1 MVNSVSTDVSMPHP
15 DFAAALSCV
24 CQAINWDYGE
34 VWIPNPET
42 TLLELSPFWYCHPN
56 RSSDRLDALEK
67 FRACSEQFVLS
78 IDQGLPGRI
87 WRSRQPEWV
96 NDVSTQPENYFLR
109 NQIAKAFNVKAG
121 FGFPVVYEQ
130 AIIGILVFFTDYA
143 CEEDHSLVQLA
154 IAAAT
159 TYRA

>member
-1 MVNSVSTDVSMPHP
+1 MVNSVSTDISMPHP

-67 FRACSEQFVLS
+67 FRACSEKFVLS
-78 IDQGLPGRI
+78 IDEGLPGRI

-96 NDVSTQPENYFLR
+96 NDVSTQPEDYFSSQPNCESVQRQSWIWISSCLR
-109 NQIAKAFNVKAG
+109 SS
-121 FGFPVVYEQ
+121 
-130 AIIGILVFFTDYA
+130 
-143 CEEDHSLVQLA
+143 DHRNLCLFH
-154 IAAAT
+154 
-159 TYRA
+159 RLRL